1 MPLASTLE
9 MSKGAVGQGK
19 RAVLNFGVRFR
30 ARFGIGEGISDNI
43 DKKQEGAGRNDC
55 K

>member
-19 RAVLNFGVRFR
+19 RAALRFGVRYW
-30 ARFGIGEGISDNI
+30 AMFGIGEDISD
-43 DKKQEGAGRNDC
+43 DMAKKGEGADIDGC
-55 K
+55 